1 MPEPQLIDLMRH
13 GEPVGGRR
21 YRGQIDDPLSD
32 RGWAE
37 MRRAAAD
44 PPPWDRILSSPLRR
58 CAEFAA
64 ELAARLGIPLALDE
78 RLREVGFGVWEGSTA
93 DQIRAADPG
102 SIARFYQDPMHN
114 RPAGAEPLEQF
125 NRRVIAAFQDVAD
138 RPGYR
143 HSLLVTHAG
152 VIRSVIAH
160 VLGAPLSSL
169 YRISVQTAS
178 ITRIRC
184 DAERPPTLMF
194 QGRRRP

>member
-1 MPEPQLIDLMRH
+1 MPESRLIDLMRH
-13 GEPVGGRR
+13 GEPKGGRR

-37 MRRAAAD
+37 MREAAAA

-64 ELAARLGIPLALDE
+64 ELAARLEVPLEIDE
-78 RLREVGFGVWEGSTA
+78 RLREAGFGVWEGRSA
-93 DQIRAADPG
+93 DEIRAADPG
-102 SIARFYQDPMHN
+102 GIARFYQDPLHS

-125 NRRVIAAFQDVAD
+125 SRRVIAAFEDVA
-138 RPGYR
+138 RRSGYR

-152 VIRSVIAH
+152 VIRTVIAH
-160 VLGAPLSSL
+160 VLGAPLASI

-178 ITRIRC
+178 ITRIRYGG
-184 DAERPPTLMF
+184 ERPPTLVF